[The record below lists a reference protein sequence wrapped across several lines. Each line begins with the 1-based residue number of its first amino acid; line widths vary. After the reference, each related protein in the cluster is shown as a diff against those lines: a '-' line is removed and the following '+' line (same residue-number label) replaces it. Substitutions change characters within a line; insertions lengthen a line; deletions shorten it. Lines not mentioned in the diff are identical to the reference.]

1 MTIFIFFSDKK
12 PAAADINVY
21 TVKMRDGKPLKV
33 VKMTVPNIWKQG
45 NQIRINNFGD
55 KDAPAH
61 PEKDIRSQVNK

>member
-1 MTIFIFFSDKK
+1 
-12 PAAADINVY
+12 
-21 TVKMRDGKPLKV
+21 MRDGKPLKV
-33 VKMTVPNIWKQG
+33 VKMTVSNIWKQG